1 MAKGML
7 VVWSSP
13 IDNASETDF
22 NAWYEGTHI
31 PQVRAAVPAITV
43 VHRYKLMDPPAADGI
58 PSTSRYLAVYELD
71 TKDVAG
77 AAAALGAA
85 ASQMDPS
92 PAMDTTANP
101 PLIHWYK
108 GLTG

>member
-1 MAKGML
+1 
-7 VVWSSP
+7 
-13 IDNASETDF
+13 
-22 NAWYEGTHI
+22 
-31 PQVRAAVPAITV
+31 
-43 VHRYKLMDPPAADGI
+43 
-58 PSTSRYLAVYELD
+58 LD